1 MPLRLLWYYLG
12 LVVVSSGYA
21 LVIKPGLGAAPWD
34 IFHLGV
40 NGRVGI
46 PLALTVQL
54 TGLIIILLD
63 WSLAIRPSVGMI
75 LNMLSVGPILSS
87 ILSLLPLP
95 TTPAGKWL
103 MLLFGI
109 LVVGIGTALYI
120 SADMGPGPR
129 DGLMVGLTRRL
140 GLPVAVIK
148 NGIDLTVALAG
159 WWLGGPLGLGTVVV
173 ALTIGPSIQFGMS
186 LVVRLA
192 TYKPFSGFVRPVSL
206 KRT

>member
-173 ALTIGPSIQFGMS
+173 ALTIGPSIQFGMG
-186 LVVRLA
+186 LVVRLS